1 MARNSTKKIALVTGA
16 SRGIGKEVSLLL
28 AKNNVHVIL
37 LARTIG
43 ALEEISDNIIDL
55 GGSSTIVQMD
65 LNNLNSIFQLSK
77 EIDERWGRLDI
88 LIANAGYLHNLTP
101 MSHIS
106 EKDWQL
112 SFNINLN
119 SNWFLIKH
127 LENLLLKSNFGR
139 AVFLTSGASLGHR
152 PFWGAYAVSKAAL
165 DAMIRAWSS
174 EMKETNLKI
183 NLYDP
188 GATRT
193 QMRTRAYPGEDPH
206 SLKSPRE
213 AANDILKF
221 CDEQYKISGER
232 LVYKKIKNDV

>member
-1 MARNSTKKIALVTGA
+1 MARNSSKKIALVTGA

-77 EIDERWGRLDI
+77 EIGKRWGRLDI

-139 AVFLTSGASLGHR
+139 AIFLTSGASLGHR

-206 SLKSPRE
+206 SLKSPKE
-213 AANDILKF
+213 AANYILKF
-221 CDEQYKISGER
+221 CDEKYKISGER
-232 LVYKKIKNDV
+232 FVYKKIKNDV

>member
-1 MARNSTKKIALVTGA
+1 MIKSNTKKIALITGA
-16 SRGIGKEVSLLL
+16 SRGIGKEISILL

-43 ALEEISDNIIDL
+43 ALEELNDNIINN
-55 GGSSTIVQMD
+55 GGSATIVQMD

-77 EIDERWGRLDI
+77 EISERWGRLDI

-119 SNWFLIKH
+119 SNWFLIKN
-127 LENLLLKSNFGR
+127 LENLLLKSKFGR
-139 AVFLTSGASLGHR
+139 AIFLTSGASLGHR

-193 QMRTRAYPGEDPH
+193 QMRAKAYPGEDPN
-206 SLKSPRE
+206 SLKPPRD
-213 AANDILKF
+213 AALDILKL
-221 CDEQYKISGER
+221 CDKKNKVSGER
-232 LVYKKIKNDV
+232 FEYKLINNDP

>member
-16 SRGIGKEVSLLL
+16 SRGIGKEISLLL

-77 EIDERWGRLDI
+77 EIGERWGRLDI

-127 LENLLLKSNFGR
+127 LEHLLLKSNFGR
-139 AVFLTSGASLGHR
+139 AVFLTSQASLGYR

-188 GATRT
+188 GPTRT
-193 QMRTRAYPGEDPH
+193 QMRTRAYPGEDQN
-206 SLKSPRE
+206 SLKTPRE
-213 AANDILKF
+213 AAHYILKL
-221 CDEQYKISGER
+221 CNEKNKINGER
-232 LVYKKIKNDV
+232 FMYKKN

>member
-1 MARNSTKKIALVTGA
+1 MIKNNTKRIALVTGA
-16 SRGIGKEVSLLL
+16 SRGIGKEISLLL

-43 ALEEISDNIIDL
+43 ALEELNDEIIDF

-65 LNNLNSIFQLSK
+65 LNNLNSIVQLSK
-77 EIDERWGRLDI
+77 EIGERWGRLDI

-101 MSHIS
+101 MSNIS

-112 SFNINLN
+112 SLNINLN
-119 SNWFLIKH
+119 SNWLLIKH

-139 AVFLTSGASLGHR
+139 AIFLTSGASLGHR

-165 DAMIRAWSS
+165 DAMVRAWSS
-174 EMKETNLKI
+174 EMNETNLKI

-188 GATRT
+188 SATRT
-193 QMRTRAYPGEDPH
+193 QMRTRAYPGENPN
-206 SLKSPRE
+206 SLKTPRE
-213 AANDILKF
+213 AAHYILKL
-221 CDEQYKISGER
+221 CDEKNKMNGER
-232 LVYKKIKNDV
+232 FVYKKH

>member
-1 MARNSTKKIALVTGA
+1 MKKNNTKKIALVTGA
-16 SRGIGKEVSLLL
+16 SRGIGKEISLLL
-28 AKNNVHVIL
+28 AENDIHVIL

-43 ALEEISDNIIDL
+43 ALEELNDDIIDF

-65 LNNLNSIFQLSK
+65 LNNLNSIVQLSK

-112 SFNINLN
+112 SLNINLN

-139 AVFLTSGASLGHR
+139 AIFLTSGASLGHR

-165 DAMIRAWSS
+165 DAMVRAWSS
-174 EMKETNLKI
+174 EMEETNLKI

-193 QMRTRAYPGEDPH
+193 QMRTRAYPGEDQN
-206 SLKSPRE
+206 SLKTPRE
-213 AANDILKF
+213 AAHYILKL
-221 CDEQYKISGER
+221 CDEKNKINGER
-232 LVYKKIKNDV
+232 FMYKKN

>member
-1 MARNSTKKIALVTGA
+1 MIKNNTKKIALITGA
-16 SRGIGKEVSLLL
+16 SRGIGKEISILL

-43 ALEEISDNIIDL
+43 ALEELNDNIINN
-55 GGSSTIVQMD
+55 GGSATIVQMD

-77 EIDERWGRLDI
+77 EISERWGRLDI

-112 SFNINLN
+112 SLNITLN

-127 LENLLLKSNFGR
+127 VESLLLKSNFGR
-139 AVFLTSGASLGHR
+139 AIFLTSGASLGHR

-165 DAMIRAWSS
+165 DAMVRAWSS

-193 QMRTRAYPGEDPH
+193 QMRTRAYPCEDQN
-206 SLKSPRE
+206 SLKTPRE
-213 AANDILKF
+213 AAHYILKL
-221 CDEQYKISGER
+221 CDEKNKINCER
-232 LVYKKIKNDV
+232 FVYKKN

>member
-1 MARNSTKKIALVTGA
+1 MASNSSKKIALVTGA

-43 ALEEISDNIIDL
+43 ALEEISDNIIGL

-77 EIDERWGRLDI
+77 EIGERWGKLDI

-139 AVFLTSGASLGHR
+139 AIFLTSGASLGHR

-213 AANDILKF
+213 AANYIIKF
-221 CDEQYKISGER
+221 CDEKYKISGER
-232 LVYKKIKNDV
+232 FVYQKIKDDV

>member
-65 LNNLNSIFQLSK
+65 LNNLNSIFKLSK

-213 AANDILKF
+213 AANYILKF

>member
-1 MARNSTKKIALVTGA
+1 MRNNTKKIALVTGA
-16 SRGIGKEVSLLL
+16 SRGIGKEISLLL
-28 AKNNVHVIL
+28 AKNNIHVIL

-43 ALEEISDNIIDL
+43 ALEVLNDNIIDF
-55 GGSSTIVQMD
+55 GGSATIVQMD

-77 EIDERWGRLDI
+77 EIGERWGKLDI

-139 AVFLTSGASLGHR
+139 AIFLTSGASLGHR
-152 PFWGAYAVSKAAL
+152 PFWGAYAISKAAL
-165 DAMIRAWSS
+165 DSMVRAWSS

-193 QMRTRAYPGEDPH
+193 QMRARAYPGEDPH
-206 SLKSPRE
+206 SLKSPKE
-213 AANDILKF
+213 AALHILKL
-221 CDEQYKISGER
+221 CDEKNNISGER
-232 LVYKKIKNDV
+232 FEYKNN